1 MTSLT
6 NDTVKNQMIYSTDTC
21 LNIYIV
27 IGNLCHQLVQL
38 KINQGMLITFTFLSI
53 LECKVLQV
61 VAQKIISASISFR
74 SKIKAFIQVNKELK
88 LFYTTLGIASGM

>member
-38 KINQGMLITFTFLSI
+38 KGKHVINQGMIITFTFLSV
-53 LECKVLQV
+53 CPKRYT
-61 VAQKIISASISFR
+61 ASIDL
-74 SKIKAFIQVNKELK
+74 V
-88 LFYTTLGIASGM
+88 